1 MKGRDMKGDR
11 PGEAERSVL
20 MRAENLCAGYG
31 HAGHSRADRDVL
43 KNLSF
48 SLREGERLCVIGPN
62 GSGKTTLLR
71 VLAGTLPY
79 RGSLTVS
86 AQGVMRER
94 SSLPVREAAKVTG
107 FLAQLSQAY
116 FSFTVS
122 ETVMLGR
129 YAHQKHGISVAP
141 AASDREAVERALSVC
156 GIAELKGER
165 LSRLSGGQLQRVFLA
180 RTFAQD
186 PTVMLLDEP
195 SNHLDL
201 RYQLEL
207 LRGVE
212 GWIERGEKAAIGVFH
227 DLTLAFRFA
236 DSVILLDEGRI
247 ADSGTPRS
255 VFKGQAINRAYRM
268 NVAETMRELLQ
279 NW

>member
-1 MKGRDMKGDR
+1 MKEPVMGD
-11 PGEAERSVL
+11 GLANATERSVL

-31 HAGHSRADRDVL
+31 RIGPAGAERDVL
-43 KNLSF
+43 KNVGF
-48 SLREGERLCVIGPN
+48 TLREGERLCVIGPN

-79 RGSLTVS
+79 RGNLAVR
-86 AQGVMRER
+86 AEGAMRER
-94 SSLPVREAAKVTG
+94 SSLGTREAALTTG
-107 FLAQLSQAY
+107 FLAQVSHAY

-129 YAHQKHGISVAP
+129 YAHQKRGLSATP
-141 AASDREAVERALSVC
+141 TDADRKAVEHALAVC
-156 GIAELKGER
+156 GITEFKNER
-165 LSRLSGGQLQRVFLA
+165 LARLSGGQLQRVFLA

-186 PTVMLLDEP
+186 PAIMLLDEP

-212 GWIERGEKAAIGVFH
+212 EWIAKGQKAAIGVFH

-236 DSVILLDEGRI
+236 DSVILLDEGKV
-247 ADSGTPRS
+247 ADSGTPCE
-255 VFKGQAINRAYRM
+255 VFEGEAINRAYRM